1 MRCPRCSFPDDKVI
15 DSRSIREGTG
25 IRRRRECLQCG
36 HRFTTHEEIIQ
47 AELKVI
53 KRDMSRQDL
62 DSEKIRRGVEKACWK
77 RNIGQ
82 DDIDNLVRQVVADI
96 ESTYDREIPASEI
109 GGIIMRHLR
118 ELDKVAYV
126 RFASVYRD
134 FQDVDEFIHE
144 IRSFDTPKNPGGKDK
159 Q

>member
-1 MRCPRCSFPDDKVI
+1 MRCPRCSFPDDKVV
-15 DSRSIREGTG
+15 DSRATREGMG
-25 IRRRRECLQCG
+25 IRRRRECLNCG

-53 KRDMSRQDL
+53 KRDETRQEL

-77 RNIGQ
+77 RNVTEEQ
-82 DDIDNLVRQVVADI
+82 IDTLVRNVIADI
-96 ESTYDREIPASEI
+96 ESRYDREVPASEI
-109 GGIIMRHLR
+109 GNSIMQHLR

-134 FQDVDEFIHE
+134 FQDVDEFIDE
-144 IRSFDTPKNPGGKDK
+144 IRSFAKKRDRKR
-159 Q
+159 

>member
-134 FQDVDEFIHE
+134 FQDVDEFINE
-144 IRSFDTPKNPGGKDK
+144 IRTFGSGKK
-159 Q
+159 GKK